1 MASDLR
7 APHNLYPVRTLLN
20 ESPTPV
26 GMGREQF
33 RAMGTTITLLLPET
47 LLYTGTQVTRQL
59 FARWERVLSR
69 FLPES
74 ELSQLNRRA
83 GNPVRVS
90 DLLFHVLRAA
100 LTAAEESDG
109 LFDPTLLTQLQHMGY
124 DRSFDE
130 LPAVLPESELPTR
143 PGGAWREIQLSYLRK
158 STTLPAGIGVDLGGI
173 AKGMAVDAALK
184 QLRLLGI
191 RIALINAGGDLTVM
205 GMPAGYESWPLA
217 IEGRETAWVI
227 PFSYGALATSG
238 ISRRQWQQ
246 GGQAR
251 HHLIDPR
258 TGESAQSS
266 LWSVTVAASTCEQ
279 AEVAA
284 KSAFLLGA
292 EQGRRFL
299 NRRGLAGLLVGL
311 NGEWTSAGPWP
322 DELMQVMQTREEE
335 QL

>member
-7 APHNLYPVRTLLN
+7 APHNLYPVHTPLN
-20 ESPTPV
+20 ESPIPA

-83 GNPVRVS
+83 GNPVRAS

-124 DRSFDE
+124 DRSFDA
-130 LPAVLPESELPTR
+130 LPAVLPENEQLSR

-158 STTLPAGIGVDLGGI
+158 SVTLPEGIGIDLGGI

-191 RIALINAGGDLTVM
+191 RTALINAGGDLAVI

-217 IEGRETAWVI
+217 IEGRERSWVI
-227 PFSYGALATSG
+227 PFTYGALATSG
-238 ISRRQWQQ
+238 ISRRQWRQ
-246 GGQAR
+246 GDQAR

-258 TGESAQSS
+258 TGESAQSG

-284 KSAFLLGA
+284 KSAFLLGE
-292 EQGRRFL
+292 EQGRKFL
-299 NRRGLAGLLVGL
+299 NKRGLAGLLVGL

-322 DELMQVMQTREEE
+322 DELMQAMQTREEE
-335 QL
+335 QS

>member
-7 APHNLYPVRTLLN
+7 VPHNLYPGRTPLN
-20 ESPTPV
+20 GLAIPA

-59 FARWERVLSR
+59 FARWEQTLSR

-74 ELSQLNRRA
+74 ELSQLNRQA
-83 GNPVRVS
+83 GNPVRTS

-100 LTAAEESDG
+100 LTAAQESDG
-109 LFDPTLLTQLQHMGY
+109 LFDPTLLLQLQQMGY

-130 LPAVLPESELPTR
+130 LPAVLPESKQPSQ

-158 STTLPAGIGVDLGGI
+158 SVTLPAGIGIDLGGI

-191 RIALINAGGDLTVM
+191 RIALLNAGGDLAVM

-217 IEGRETAWVI
+217 IEGRETDWVI
-227 PFSYGALATSG
+227 PFTYGALATSG
-238 ISRRQWQQ
+238 ISRRQWRQ
-246 GGQAR
+246 GTQAR

-258 TGESAQSS
+258 SGASAQSG

-292 EQGRRFL
+292 ERGREFL
-299 NRRGLAGLLVGL
+299 NKRGLAGLLVGL
-311 NGEWTSAGPWP
+311 DGEWTSAGAWP
-322 DELMQVMQTREEE
+322 DELMQAMQVTEEE
-335 QL
+335 QS